1 MKTFKVQSML
11 VPHHNKRNDRKIIVN
26 SSDSDNDEAFKSM
39 HQGIR
44 SKIKIQI
51 AKIVF
56 LLKQLYNLI

>member
-1 MKTFKVQSML
+1 ML

>member
-1 MKTFKVQSML
+1 ML
-11 VPHHNKRNDRKIIVN
+11 VPHHNKRNDRKIFHWSLIVN